1 MHTNSRG
8 RAGRRGVTT
17 VEFAMIA
24 GPLFLFIL
32 GNIEFGRALMAVNCL
47 EEAAR
52 SGARV
57 AILRGATVS
66 EIEAE
71 VDRILR
77 PAGIT
82 KRTVQIDPTNYSTL
96 DRWQP
101 ISITV
106 SATFNDMSWLPL
118 PRFVGGKT
126 YASSCS
132 LPKEYEDAT

>member
-57 AILRGATVS
+57 AILRGAT
-66 EIEAE
+66 AGGDYQTHRP
-71 VDRILR
+71 DRPDQLFHL
-77 PAGIT
+77 G
-82 KRTVQIDPTNYSTL
+82 
-96 DRWQP
+96 
-101 ISITV
+101 
-106 SATFNDMSWLPL
+106 
-118 PRFVGGKT
+118 
-126 YASSCS
+126 S
-132 LPKEYEDAT
+132 LAADFDHR